1 MTYADMT
8 VALLQN
14 KYALADYVIS
24 RSLYNQ
30 HELPEKT
37 FFLFILT
44 SFNLPFKLSIVR
56 SK

>member
-14 KYALADYVIS
+14 KYALVDYVIS
-24 RSLYNQ
+24 RSLYNP

-44 SFNLPFKLSIVR
+44 SFTIQFIDRQK
-56 SK
+56 

>member
-24 RSLYNQ
+24 RSLYNP
-30 HELPEKT
+30 HDLPEKT
-37 FFLFILT
+37 FFFVYIDIFYH
-44 SFNLPFKLSIVR
+44 SNYR
-56 SK
+56 S